1 MPCPLPRRYAQRRAL
16 RHDKYGPSTLVLQ
29 NKKEQSRIHEPRII
43 RKKKVNTWRRSSS
56 ITVDESGSVSD
67 SGFDQDSSCNSQSDQ
82 GSGTDAE
89 ASYYQQMMNEFEAE
103 GVTLSNPSDETKA
116 MMEAELERW
125 EQFCKVSK
133 IDEPSTAIKTCKAAI
148 FKAYL
153 FWRVKNSRIKKES
166 SIITCWKVLSMVY
179 ARLAERYMD
188 EGILYDIRNWIP
200 QNLTIKFGLD
210 DSEKEK
216 SGLFVEDLC
225 TLQNGHWVRDTEVY
239 AHERLRVQMSPFL
252 NLAGCTATR
261 PKALVGLLYED
272 IEFQLFPPLI
282 KGQPPIVVMK
292 LNLKRIKRSG
302 GKKKQK
308 IFAFYEAEDLACCGV
323 TFMLAL
329 ALADNAFESKFKSL
343 GDIYTLIV
351 PPDTDRIRLQWD
363 NKWAERPVFRDV
375 DSTANGIRISK
386 TKCLQY
392 SKHRH
397 YLIRLGRTCGYE
409 KRLEFYDLRRAS
421 GKRLNE
427 SVTPEERR
435 QIMGHR
441 GDVYERYYMP
451 AFIDTDCQAIY
462 LGSTRREDLIR
473 AVGRLSRHERAPS
486 NLTDIQKFEIS
497 QDPDILQLIQKR
509 EESVQNI
516 KARGYSTIKAAAKTR
531 WYEKHQEIQAE
542 INNLRSQK
550 SKQLLD
556 KTIKEFHKTVHTIE
570 VDRQLQGILPADILT
585 PSTIEYELEERATI
599 ARMLFEPLT
608 GLTENQIIQKRI
620 ELVQNLIQ
628 LCKRQE
634 SPHQYQ
640 AARSKG
646 RSRNHITNS
655 QTVSE
660 DTDSNLVTISLILD
674 ATTRPDQLS
683 KVSKLFC
690 AFCRWNDNEVGPK
703 KREHKYLRIDS
714 LSRHIKTQHLQSR
727 TTGEGFHC
735 PYQECSAFL
744 GSAMHFLNHT
754 ARQHGLSL

>member
-1 MPCPLPRRYAQRRAL
+1 MPCPIPRRYAQRRAL
-16 RHDKYGPSTLVLQ
+16 RHDKHEPSACVSQ
-29 NKKEQSRIHEPRII
+29 NKKEQSRIYEPRII
-43 RKKKVNTWRRSSS
+43 RKKKMNEWRRSPS
-56 ITVDESGSVSD
+56 ITIDESGSVSD
-67 SGFDQDSSCNSQSDQ
+67 SGADQDSSYNSQSDRGF
-82 GSGTDAE
+82 GSDAE
-89 ASYYQQMMNEFEAE
+89 ASYYQQMMNDFEAE

-133 IDEPSTAIKTCKAAI
+133 IDEPSKAIKTCKAAI

-200 QNLTIKFGLD
+200 QNLTVKFGLD

-239 AHERLRVQMSPFL
+239 THERLRVQMSPFL

-261 PKALVGLLYED
+261 PKALVGLLYQD

-282 KGQPPIVVMK
+282 KGRPPIVVMK

-323 TFMLAL
+323 TFILAL
-329 ALADNAFESKFKSL
+329 ALADNAFESKFNSL
-343 GDIYTLIV
+343 RDIYSLVV
-351 PPDTDRIRLQWD
+351 PPDTDRICLQWD
-363 NKWAERPVFRDV
+363 SKWTGRPVFRDV
-375 DSTANGIRISK
+375 ESTPNGIRISN
-386 TKCLQY
+386 TKCLEY

-397 YLIRLGRTCGYE
+397 HLIRLGRTCGYE

-486 NLTDIQKFEIS
+486 NLTDVQKFEIS

-509 EESVQNI
+509 KESIRKI
-516 KARGYSTIKAAAKTR
+516 KARGYPTIKAAANTR
-531 WYEKHQEIQAE
+531 WYEKHQAIQAE
-542 INNLRSQK
+542 INNLKSQK

-556 KTIKEFHKTVHTIE
+556 NTIKEFHKTVHTIE

-599 ARMLFEPLT
+599 ARLLFEPLT
-608 GLTENQIIQKRI
+608 GLTEDQIIQKRI

-634 SPHQYQ
+634 SPHQYRV
-640 AARSKG
+640 ARSKG
-646 RSRNHITNS
+646 RPRKHITSS
-655 QTVSE
+655 QPSSE
-660 DTDSNLVTISLILD
+660 DTNSNLITTSLISDTITKSQKL
-674 ATTRPDQLS
+674 PE
-683 KVSKLFC
+683 VPILFC
-690 AFCRWNDNEVGPK
+690 AFCKWNDIEAGPK
-703 KREHKYLRIDS
+703 KREYEYFRIDS

-727 TTGEGFHC
+727 TVDEGFHC
-735 PYQECSAFL
+735 PYQGCLAFL